1 MLSQR
6 DLCLY
11 MDKSMFQPIVYF
23 GKAGDFLFRMAIRH
37 IFEKTPSCVF
47 PNSYHPLSNI
57 MHASFCRW
65 ENCITLFSTKYR
77 YKKAAATLTA
87 PFIVIEHIMYGVTVR
102 WKLPSWSSEADF
114 QSVWSSAP
122 IFKNSNT
129 TRNNRSRKLV
139 ALFIHQIFIFFIKR
153 AVVYDYQS
161 ISFMLFFVGLFYN
174 FSFWIT
180 SQWASNDSHDLFF
193 NLDDLFFWK
202 WKFF

>member
-114 QSVWSSAP
+114 QSV
-122 IFKNSNT
+122 
-129 TRNNRSRKLV
+129 
-139 ALFIHQIFIFFIKR
+139 
-153 AVVYDYQS
+153 
-161 ISFMLFFVGLFYN
+161 
-174 FSFWIT
+174 
-180 SQWASNDSHDLFF
+180 
-193 NLDDLFFWK
+193 
-202 WKFF
+202 